1 MKNGNS
7 MKRKETIICN
17 FSQFKDKSKVYLTA
31 VKVKLGNNGLNLGVN
46 KKVSEEKT
54 NTEGI

>member
-1 MKNGNS
+1 